1 MGTKLLKRISDFLAT
16 FPGLPI
22 MIAIGLVVLSFLLQL
37 LPEWPVVSWLART
50 HLVLYVGVIV
60 GFTGVLL
67 RGTL

>member
-22 MIAIGLVVLSFLLQL
+22 MIAIGLVVLSLLLQL
-37 LPEWPVVSWLART
+37 LPDWPVVRWLAHT
-50 HLVLYVGVIV
+50 HLLLYVGVIT
-60 GFTGVLL
+60 GFIGVLL